1 MLMQN
6 NPSPPRRRESRKRA
20 NVVLIF
26 SGFPSARERR
36 KICWLFAIPLGLACT
51 AAFAQSAPRGSEE
64 KFPGRPVRFL
74 IPFAA
79 AGSNDVVARILAHKL
94 TERWKQQVVADNRA
108 GANGIIGIDMVAKA
122 PADGYTLLIASTTYT
137 MNPSLYKLPFDP
149 VKDLAPVS
157 LIAEGPLMLCSHPGF
172 APRNV
177 AELIALARSKPG
189 QLQYASSGAGGIAH
203 LAGVLFERTAGV
215 TLLHIPY
222 KGSGAGVIDAVSGQV
237 PLIFSSVSPVLP
249 FVKNGRL
256 RVLGM
261 GGLKRSSFLPETPT
275 IAEAGVPGYESN
287 MWWGIMAPGRTPKA
301 TIQRLNRD
309 IRQAIDARDV
319 QERFANLGMEIRV
332 SAPEEFS
339 KIVASDIGKWSAII
353 KDAKLDVGGA
363 P

>member
-1 MLMQN
+1 M
-6 NPSPPRRRESRKRA
+6 
-20 NVVLIF
+20 
-26 SGFPSARERR
+26 
-36 KICWLFAIPLGLACT
+36 
-51 AAFAQSAPRGSEE
+51 
-64 KFPGRPVRFL
+64 
-74 IPFAA
+74 
-79 AGSNDVVARILAHKL
+79 
-94 TERWKQQVVADNRA
+94 
-108 GANGIIGIDMVAKA
+108 
-122 PADGYTLLIASTTYT
+122 
-137 MNPSLYKLPFDP
+137 
-149 VKDLAPVS
+149 
-157 LIAEGPLMLCSHPGF
+157 
-172 APRNV
+172 
-177 AELIALARSKPG
+177 
-189 QLQYASSGAGGIAH
+189 
-203 LAGVLFERTAGV
+203 
-215 TLLHIPY
+215 
-222 KGSGAGVIDAVSGQV
+222 
-237 PLIFSSVSPVLP
+237 SPVLP